1 MLRKIALITIIL
13 MVFATVETFADSCA
27 TGNFVGT
34 YTRSSPATDPVGNG
48 ELHAF
53 VFQLTLHADGTV
65 TQYWTGLPDYQ
76 MNTGSGTINIGAW
89 KCKDNGNI
97 LVTVLSANYL
107 PAPADPNLGTVDDIK
122 LVGHSRTTF
131 VLNVDSNN
139 QLTRLKSVTRTYAPS
154 QDPSD
159 PNGGTLDPINTT
171 QVVYK
176 RLVASGADLN
186 QP

>member
-1 MLRKIALITIIL
+1 M
-13 MVFATVETFADSCA
+13 TVAAVAPSFADSCA

-34 YTRSSPATDPVGNG
+34 YTRSSPAIDPVGNG

-76 MNTGSGTINIGAW
+76 MNAGSGSINIGAW

-107 PAPADPNLGTVDDIK
+107 PAPADPNLGTIDDIK

-139 QLTRLKSVTRTYAPS
+139 QLTRLKSVIRSYAPAE
-154 QDPSD
+154 DPSD
-159 PNGGTLDPINTT
+159 PNGGTLGAVSTI